1 MAAREGSTGLSMV
14 CCTRGAADTLDAAER
29 MRYFSCRRGR
39 PCAFYSGRPRGG
51 DGFGTDDQGLARG
64 EGPWSVSGEAG
75 LGVLVLAIKVVLEVL
90 RLGCRALVGDWTPF
104 AILALFLFAK
114 IAKKK
119 KGSYFK
125 FCAPRDSTR
134 LSHGLSASFTRPA
147 SSRRHRERRP
157 GATDAF
163 YYRLLVCF
171 IFALNR
177 GAPLYQWTAAQDT
190 PLTAPV
196 TAYAAPGGLL
206 SAQQCTNAVI
216 DPVAG
221 RSWSHGAPS
230 APSLAAAEFNRSQTR
245 DVSKKCRSA
254 RLARC
259 VPPAFCE
266 GLPFDDRPIPAS
278 ARTSNTVSLRVGLA
292 QDRVTTRRS
301 QSQRRDQH
309 SCFAA
314 SSQVWSVTVEDAKA
328 TGAPIIEPEQL
339 APLDKRTKADAPRE
353 ITFDVGGEHHEF
365 TAKPPHLHLGSKD
378 EAKTLFGRDAEA
390 AAAQLVAD
398 ETTERGWGSRNSFV
412 LDLGRDAAKLA
423 RDAAGVLRGAAAA
436 VARSIHATAK
446 IRSLRVFASTTGPSS
461 MGPAMGFHVDD
472 FQGGLCRSVHV
483 SRDGPDSCVEFGITA
498 FNWHN
503 KPLLND
509 TFIGGVNVG
518 GLLSYAKA
526 LIGAGETYLL
536 NREGA
541 GDAVLFF
548 LKLNVDGVDV
558 CVPFKRVHAVPRVH
572 TTRHAIITTY
582 SCLAEDLDDKTVY
595 DSLAAMAQPLRPR
608 DAPGPAFAPPPV
620 SVDDDVLYVCREH
633 CDDCEKRTP
642 SVFVPRHGAGATL
655 CAACVA
661 AKNVL
666 DEYQRCLPDKCAECY
681 GGCAKFRDASGR
693 QLCGECC
700 DGRAGYYPKFV
711 GDRCLIE
718 GCGLKKA
725 YVRMNAIGGGGFCW
739 KCVPDK
745 VEWRNQFST
754 DPDGTAKAP
763 RQRTFNDDDL
773 TDVDIRRLLGGKPAL
788 DDFMSR
794 AAAGEFSI
802 VPKVLQTVSKRQYHR
817 HVPYLL
823 VKDMEGEEKA
833 DEWNGRSYEFRWKH
847 LSALLHAK
855 FNGKNPHKD
864 AQRLKKRAAKAPAK
878 APAPK
883 KTKASPPKTG
893 LAALT
898 VAQLKAK
905 CAAQK
910 LKVGGTKGVLISRLE
925 DAERGVYDWAP
936 RRNAV
941 LAPVASVRRSA
952 RGRAATASGAETG
965 GAPVQS
971 ATASP
976 PAATLPEPVQDSPP
990 VFAMES
996 DPSTGD
1002 DSTPAEVAPPEDDA
1016 FESMSVP
1023 GDDCADAP
1031 SSDDGAVPMSDDDDA
1046 APAPPD
1052 AAPAPPY
1059 DESGSEDGDH
1069 ALAPPTGGLDAAVLP
1084 IPGAFAECPGC
1095 VAGDLAQG
1103 EGVGHD
1109 DPVYGCL
1116 HRRAAYP

>member
-1 MAAREGSTGLSMV
+1 MAAREGWTGLSMV
-14 CCTRGAADTLDAAER
+14 CCTRGAADTLDAAEG

-51 DGFGTDDQGLARG
+51 DGFGTDDEGLARG
-64 EGPWSVSGEAG
+64 EGPWSVSGEVG
-75 LGVLVLAIKVVLEVL
+75 LGVLVLAMKVVLEVL
-90 RLGCRALVGDWTPF
+90 RLGCRPLVGNWTPF
-104 AILALFLFAK
+104 AILAFAK
-114 IAKKK
+114 IAERRR
-119 KGSYFK
+119 GSYPQF
-125 FCAPRDSTR
+125 FAPRDSTR
-134 LSHGLSASFTRPA
+134 LTHGLSRSFTLTA

-163 YYRLLVCF
+163 YYRLLVCYT
-171 IFALNR
+171 FALSR

-206 SAQQCTNAVI
+206 AAQQCTDAVI
-216 DPVAG
+216 DAVAG
-221 RSWSHGAPS
+221 CTCPHGAPS
-230 APSLAAAEFNRSQTR
+230 APSRAAAEFNRSQTR
-245 DVSKKCRSA
+245 DASKKCRSA

-259 VPPAFCE
+259 VPPVLCE
-266 GLPFDDRPIPAS
+266 RLPFDDRPIPAS
-278 ARTSNTVSLRVGLA
+278 AHTSNTVSLRVGLA
-292 QDRVTTRRS
+292 QDRATTRRS
-301 QSQRRDQH
+301 HSQRRVEH
-309 SCFAA
+309 RCFAA
-314 SSQVWSVTVEDAKA
+314 SSQVWNVSVEDAKA
-328 TGAPIIEPEQL
+328 DGALIITEEEL
-339 APLDKRTKADAPRE
+339 ARFDKRTKADAPRE

-398 ETTERGWGSRNSFV
+398 ESTERGWGSRNSFV

-509 TFIGGVNVG
+509 TFVGGVNVG

-572 TTRHAIITTY
+572 ATRHAIITTY

-633 CDDCEKRTP
+633 CDDCEKMTP

-745 VEWRNQFST
+745 VEWRNQSST

-773 TDVDIRRLLGGKPAL
+773 TDVDELRLLGGKRAL
-788 DDFMSR
+788 DDFMR
-794 AAAGEFSI
+794 RVAAGELSI
-802 VPKVLQTVSKRQYHR
+802 GSWRYVQIVLTREYHFNVPRLILEDLNRIEPYSDADWKTLSRNKERMWKKLTDDLCEEFGGNDAYEDAQKRRRDEAKAAKTPASKRR
-817 HVPYLL
+817 
-823 VKDMEGEEKA
+823 
-833 DEWNGRSYEFRWKH
+833 
-847 LSALLHAK
+847 
-855 FNGKNPHKD
+855 
-864 AQRLKKRAAKAPAK
+864 
-878 APAPK
+878 
-883 KTKASPPKTG
+883 KASPPQTG
-893 LAALT
+893 LAVLT
-898 VAQLKAK
+898 VAQLKERLRGHG
-905 CAAQK
+905 
-910 LKVGGTKGVLISRLE
+910 LKVSGLKDELVARLE
-925 DAERGVYDWAP
+925 DAER
-936 RRNAV
+936 
-941 LAPVASVRRSA
+941 
-952 RGRAATASGAETG
+952 
-965 GAPVQS
+965 
-971 ATASP
+971 
-976 PAATLPEPVQDSPP
+976 AATLPEPVQDSPP

-1031 SSDDGAVPMSDDDDA
+1031 SSDDGTVPMSDDDDA